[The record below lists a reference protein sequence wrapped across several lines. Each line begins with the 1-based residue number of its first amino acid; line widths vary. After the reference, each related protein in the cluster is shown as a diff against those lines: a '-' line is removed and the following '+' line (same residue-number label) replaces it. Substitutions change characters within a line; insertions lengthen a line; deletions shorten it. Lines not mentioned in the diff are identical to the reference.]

1 MKILLT
7 GVSGLLGSYYA
18 RAASRRGHEVLG
30 IYHRNRPA
38 ASQGAR
44 LQSLDLSETS
54 ELTRLGLE
62 WWPDAIV
69 NCAAIS
75 DPAAVDAQP
84 ALAEKINVALPRALA
99 QLASHL
105 GARLIHISTDM
116 VFDGRSDSSYR
127 STDMPAPTNL
137 YGQTKLMAEREVLEH
152 DPEDPVVLRIP
163 LLIGNSPGGQR
174 SVHEKLLGTIQRG
187 GRPRLFTDEIRQP
200 ASAENIADV
209 MLELTERRDL
219 HGLFHW
225 AGTDALSRFEM
236 GQRILAHFGLPMESI
251 EPAESAN
258 DPQHA
263 NRPRNLTFNLHPL
276 LGKLK
281 TQPESF
287 EQQLSALTR
296 VEPLQG

>member
-7 GVSGLLGSYYA
+7 GASGLLGSLYA

-30 IYHRNRPA
+30 IYHRNQPA

-44 LQSLDLSETS
+44 LQSLDLSETGA
-54 ELTRLGLE
+54 LTRLGLE

-84 ALAEKINVALPRALA
+84 ALAERINVALPRSLA
-99 QLASHL
+99 QLSTHL

-116 VFDGRSDSSYR
+116 VFDGCSDRPYR

-163 LLIGNSPGGQR
+163 ILLGNSPGGQR
-174 SVHEKLLGTIQRG
+174 SVHEKLLSTIQRG
-187 GRPRLFTDEIRQP
+187 ERPTLFTDEIRQP

-225 AGTDALSRFEM
+225 AGADALSRFEM

-258 DPQHA
+258 DPLHA
-263 NRPRNLTFNLHPL
+263 NRPKYLAFNLHPL

-287 EQQLSALTR
+287 DQQLAALTR
-296 VEPLQG
+296 EEPIQG